1 MPPRTHWLE
10 QQLKDLFPSQLKKAH
25 ATTNGTGPDF
35 VTSNG
40 DLSRYMAVALAGVI
54 NDLRNSREGN
64 RNTTLNSS
72 AYRLGRFVAGGHLE
86 ESIARAQLVHAA
98 RVCGLREDEITKT
111 VESGLAAGMLEPFTL
126 DGNDYREPTSE
137 PTEPTEPAR
146 TLASYVLRF
155 DQLGTLPTPM
165 PLIHDTIDLGTV
177 VLLAGYWGTCKS
189 FLAQDWSACVATGK
203 QWQART
209 VEKRKILYL
218 AGEGA
223 FGLYDR
229 FTSWQTRWQTTVDP
243 SMFDVLP
250 VAPNLG
256 RLAAVAELCELVSAG
271 GYGFVVIDTLAKCMV
286 GLDENSAQ
294 DMGRIVEALYRI
306 RTATMDSK
314 GTVLAVHHTGK
325 DKMTTRGSSA
335 LEGGV
340 DCVYKTEGNPEEIK
354 LTREK
359 RKDGPT
365 HDELKLCLSP
375 VEYTNSAV
383 LERLSEGA
391 ASTDRAT
398 KLLFTYHQYYRGTG
412 CTRSQLLSVSDMS
425 ERTFQRALN
434 DLILAGDLIKRG
446 HVYSEPAV

>member
-1 MPPRTHWLE
+1 MPPKSHWLE
-10 QQLKDLFPSQLKKAH
+10 QRFKYAFPQRAEKV
-25 ATTNGTGPDF
+25 NGVERSS

-54 NDLRNSREGN
+54 NDLRDSTKGN

-86 ESIARAQLVHAA
+86 ESIARAQLEHAA

-111 VESGLAAGMLEPFTL
+111 VDSGLAAGMLEPFTL
-126 DGNDYREPTSE
+126 DGNDYQMSTSE
-137 PTEPTEPAR
+137 PTEATEPVTEHR

-189 FLAQDWSACVATGK
+189 FLAQDWSACIATGK
-203 QWQART
+203 PWQART
-209 VEKRKILYL
+209 VEKHKILYL

-229 FTSWQTRWQTTVDP
+229 FTSWQTGWQTQVDP
-243 SMFDVLP
+243 TMFDVLP
-250 VAPNLG
+250 IAPNLG
-256 RLAAVAELCELVSAG
+256 RLTAVAELCELVANG

-294 DMGRIVEALYRI
+294 DMGKIVEALYRI
-306 RTATMDSK
+306 RTATVDSR

-325 DKMTTRGSSA
+325 DKVTTRGSSA

-340 DCVYKTEGNPEEIK
+340 DCVYKTEGSPEEVK

-365 HDELKLCLSP
+365 HDELKLELSP

-383 LERLSEGA
+383 LQSLSEST
-391 ASTDRAT
+391 ASSNRAT
-398 KLLFTYHQYYRGTG
+398 NLLFTYLQYFKGIG
-412 CTRSQLLSVSDMS
+412 CTSGGLKAVSGMAD
-425 ERTFQRALN
+425 RTFQRALS
-434 DLILAGDLIKRG
+434 DLVVSGKLVKRG
-446 HVYSEPAV
+446 HTYIEPSAT